1 MSEFVVKN
9 AKMRLRSMPIF
20 KHFCA
25 VVIVPL
31 AVAACGDSQWTGTIY
46 PDRENLRDFERIG
59 VFATLDQCRA
69 AATAAIGQLSDRGE
83 NVVAGWDCGQN
94 CAADNDGNLRCDKYE
109 QG

>member
-1 MSEFVVKN
+1 MSDIKIEN
-9 AKMRLRSMPIF
+9 AETRSRSVPIL
-20 KHFCA
+20 KKLGA
-25 VVIVPL
+25 IVIVAL

-46 PDRENLRDFERIG
+46 PDRENLNDFERVG

-69 AATAAIGQLSDRGE
+69 AATTAIGELGDRGE

-94 CAADNDGNLRCDKYE
+94 CAVDNDGDLDCTKYE